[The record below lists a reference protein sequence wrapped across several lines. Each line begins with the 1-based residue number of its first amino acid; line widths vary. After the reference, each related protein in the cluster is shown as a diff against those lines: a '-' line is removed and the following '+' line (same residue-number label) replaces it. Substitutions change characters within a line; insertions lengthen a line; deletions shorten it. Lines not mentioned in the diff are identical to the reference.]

1 MHDVIVVGGSY
12 AGLSATIMLAR
23 ARRDVL
29 VVDAG
34 ERRNRFVIR
43 SHGFIGHDGDEAA
56 AIVTNA
62 RSQIEK
68 YRTVS
73 WAKDFA
79 EHARRVDGGFA
90 LTLRSGK
97 EVAAR
102 RIVLALGVVDEL
114 PKVIGLRERWGKTIF
129 HCPFCHGY
137 ELDQGPIAVLA
148 TMPSSM
154 HQGLMLPDWGATTFF
169 TNGAF
174 APSAEERAQLAKRGT
189 TLVEERVESASG
201 GDSEI
206 VLHLANGEEHAFRGL
221 FLAPKSRIASAL
233 PVDLGCELEQG
244 PMGPFIKTDAMKATT
259 VPGVFA
265 CGDAAIAAGSV
276 PLAIG
281 DGARAGASAYGS
293 LLMQAVGHFSPAPAA
308 PAISATRT

>member
-34 ERRNRFVIR
+34 ERRNRFVVH

-56 AIVTNA
+56 AIVANA
-62 RSQIEK
+62 RAQIEK
-68 YRTVS
+68 YPTVS
-73 WAKDFA
+73 WARDFA
-79 EHARRVDGGFA
+79 EHARKIDGGFA

-97 EVAAR
+97 EVAAK

-114 PKVIGLRERWGKTIF
+114 PNVSGLRERWGKTIF

-137 ELDQGPIAVLA
+137 ELDQGPIGVLA

-154 HQGLMLPDWGATTFF
+154 HQGLMLPDWGPTTFF
-169 TNGAF
+169 TNGVF
-174 APSAEERAQLAKRGT
+174 DPSAEERAGLAKRGVT
-189 TLVEERVESASG
+189 IVEDKVESATG
-201 GDSEI
+201 GDSDI
-206 VLHLANGEEHAFRGL
+206 VLHLANGRSHAFRGL
-221 FLAPKSRIASAL
+221 FLAPKTRIASAL
-233 PVDLGCELEQG
+233 ASDLGCELDEG
-244 PMGPFIKTDAMKATT
+244 PTGKLIKTDAMKATT

-276 PLAIG
+276 ALAVG
-281 DGARAGASAYGS
+281 DGARAGAAAYAS
-293 LLMQAVGHFSPAPAA
+293 LLMQTPGH
-308 PAISATRT
+308 